1 MAKQD
6 KTPGEAQA
14 GCHISFLSLGF
25 AVPCLAA
32 AIWCRR
38 ALLNLPL
45 RFAPTR
51 LSALHSRD
59 VRRFSAGEAAS
70 L

>member
-25 AVPCLAA
+25 AVPCVAA
-32 AIWCRR
+32 AIWFRR
-38 ALLNLPL
+38 ALLNLLL
-45 RFAPTR
+45 RSVLHTAPAHFAGV
-51 LSALHSRD
+51 S
-59 VRRFSAGEAAS
+59 G
-70 L
+70 